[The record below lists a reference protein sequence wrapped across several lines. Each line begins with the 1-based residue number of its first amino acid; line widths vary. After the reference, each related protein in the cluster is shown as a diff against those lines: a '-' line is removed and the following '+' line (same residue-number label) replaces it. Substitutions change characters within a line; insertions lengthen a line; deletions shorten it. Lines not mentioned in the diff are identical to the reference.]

1 MRRKSVLFISGIS
14 LLIGILAFSTIFAV
28 ITFRSSRPEATER
41 KVQAQLNQ
49 PEGVWP
55 RNSSTK
61 IDSKSTLNE
70 SDAVDSHSFTLKANA
85 WTDSTTQSLV
95 NRQVETTRVN
105 GTENLQMLSNTT
117 KETATQASEAT
128 TVLLPIV
135 ISLPTETSTSI
146 LVQTLMATRN
156 ATLSINIS
164 MKTRTGS
171 AEITKPTTVFTEAHD
186 SNSASLRLTSTSELS
201 SIVPAPAQLS
211 RMVHLKHETAGRL
224 LRQICNFLKE
234 NFGICLYDIHSRGYL
249 KKCSSFHIT
258 QRAHNCLLCRLVN
271 FCKDNSP
278 PF

>member
-14 LLIGILAFSTIFAV
+14 LLVGILTFSTIFAV
-28 ITFRSSRPEATER
+28 TTLRSSRPEATEG

-61 IDSKSTLNE
+61 IDSKSSLNE
-70 SDAVDSHSFTLKANA
+70 SDAVDSHSFTLKTNS

-95 NRQVETTRVN
+95 NRRVETTRVN
-105 GTENLQMLSNTT
+105 GTANLQMLSNTT
-117 KETATQASEAT
+117 KETATKASEAT
-128 TVLLPIV
+128 TVLLPIA
-135 ISLPTETSTSI
+135 ISLPTETSI
-146 LVQTLMATRN
+146 LVQTLMAARN

-201 SIVPAPAQLS
+201 SNVPAPAQLS

-258 QRAHNCLLCRLVN
+258 QRARNCLLCRLVN